1 MSISAPFI
9 HRPVATS
16 LLTIGLAL
24 AGMLAFFLLP
34 VSPMPNV
41 DFPVIVVTASLP
53 GASPETVATS
63 VTTPL
68 ERHLGT
74 IAGVTEMTSSSA
86 VGNARISLQFELS
99 RDIDGAARDV
109 EAAIQ
114 GARVDLPTSLRS
126 NPTYRKINPADAPV
140 LILALT
146 SETLT
151 GGQIY
156 DSASTIMQQKL
167 LQVQGIGD
175 VTIGGGSLPAVRVE
189 LNPRALF
196 QYGIGLEDV
205 RAALSAANANSPKG
219 ALQENGQRFQIYVND
234 TATQAAEYQTLIVAY
249 RNNAAVRLKDVATV
263 STGVEDVRNLGL
275 ADGTTAI
282 LVVLHR
288 QPGANVIDVV
298 DRVRALIPDLQASIP
313 ASIRIIETNDRTET
327 IRASLRDV
335 ERTLLIA
342 IALVVLVV
350 FLMLRDG
357 RAALVPSVAVP
368 LSLIGTFGAMYLL
381 GFSLDNLSLM
391 ALTVA
396 TGFVVDDAIVM
407 LENIARH
414 VEEGMPRIKAALLG
428 ASEVG
433 FTVLAMSLS
442 LVAVFLPILLM
453 GGLVG
458 RTFREFAITL
468 SVAIGISLV
477 VSLTTTP
484 MMCAFVLRGQRGQ
497 HRQGRFL
504 TAMERGFDAMRDFY
518 GRTLTSALD
527 HPRLVMLVLLT
538 TVGLNIYL
546 FAIIPKGF
554 FPQQDTGTLN
564 GNLRADQSIS
574 FQAMVQKLR
583 TTMSIVQQDP
593 AVQDVVGYT
602 GGGGYGATNTANI
615 FVGLKP
621 LKERHDKSDR
631 VIARLRAKLAV
642 VTGARLYLQAVQD
655 IRAGARQSNS
665 QYQYTILADSLQ
677 DLRTWTPK
685 ITDALKNVPELADV
699 NSDQQDKG
707 LTVALKIDR
716 ATAARL
722 GINLSNIDNT
732 LYDAFGQRQVS
743 TIYNDM
749 NQYHVVM
756 EVDPSF
762 WQNPETLREVW
773 VSTTGGALSGTQ
785 TTAAG
790 FGSFSSSTSAA
801 TNSSS
806 TTGTNTN
813 VATISS
819 APAGSST
826 SSNTIAGTTT
836 AATGTVAA
844 SANSSSLA
852 SAQTATAAQNLALN
866 QLTNSAR
873 GGASTGASVSTSAET
888 MVPLAGISEYGPGTT
903 PLAINHQGPFVATT
917 FSFNLPEGVSLGT
930 AINVIG
936 STMRAL
942 RVPISVHGSFAGTAQ
957 IFQQSLSSE
966 PVLIAAAIVAVYIVL
981 GVLYESYVHPI
992 TILSTLPSAG
1002 VGAVLAL
1009 LIFGTE
1015 FSLIAL
1021 IGVILLI
1028 GIVKKNAIMMIDVA
1042 LETERTQKVDA
1053 RTAIYEACLLRF
1065 RPIMM
1070 TTMAALLGAVPLA
1083 VTTGSGAEMRQ
1094 PLGISIV
1101 GGLLVSQV
1109 LTLYTTP
1116 VVYLYLDRLRVWAST
1131 RTRRGV
1137 RAYEGPREQYS

>member
-9 HRPVATS
+9 RRPVATT

-24 AGMLAFFLLP
+24 AGGLAFFLLP

-41 DFPVIVVTASLP
+41 DFPVIVVSASLP

-74 IAGVTEMTSSSA
+74 IAGVTEMTSQSA
-86 VGNARISLQFELS
+86 VGSSRVVLQFELS

-146 SETLT
+146 SDTLT

-167 LQVQGIGD
+167 LQVQGVGD

-219 ALQENGQRFQIYVND
+219 ALQQGDQRYQIYVND
-234 TATQAAEYQTLIVAY
+234 TATHAADYQSLIVAY
-249 RNNAAVRLKDVATV
+249 RNNAAVRLQDVATV

-298 DRVRALIPDLQASIP
+298 DRVRALIPELQASIP
-313 ASIRIIETNDRTET
+313 ASIRIIQTNDRTET

-350 FLMLRDG
+350 FLMLRDA

-414 VEEGMPRIKAALLG
+414 VEQGMPRLQAALLG
-428 ASEVG
+428 AREVG

-458 RTFREFAITL
+458 RTFREFALTL
-468 SVAIGISLV
+468 SVAIAISLV

-484 MMCAFVLRGQRGQ
+484 MMCAYVLRSKRR
-497 HRQGRFL
+497 RQGRFL

-518 GRTLTSALD
+518 GRTLRVALE
-527 HPRLVMLVLLT
+527 HPRTVMLVLAA
-538 TVGLNIYL
+538 TVALNFYL
-546 FAIIPKGF
+546 FAIVPKGF
-554 FPQQDTGTLN
+554 FPQQDTGTLM

-583 TTMSIVQQDP
+583 TAMAIVQSDP
-593 AVQDVVGYT
+593 AVQDVVGFT
-602 GGGGYGATNTANI
+602 GGGGGGGGGPGGATNTANI

-621 LKERHDKSDR
+621 LAQRKVKSDR
-631 VIARLRAKLAV
+631 VIARLRAKLSV
-642 VTGARLYLQAVQD
+642 VTGARLYLQAIQD

-665 QYQYTILADSLQ
+665 QYQYTILADSLE
-677 DLRTWTPK
+677 DLRKWTPR
-685 ITDALKNVPELADV
+685 ITDALKTVPELADI
-699 NSDQQDKG
+699 NSDQQDRG

-716 ATAARL
+716 TTAARL

-762 WQNPETLREVW
+762 WQNPETLKEVW

-785 TTAAG
+785 TSAAG
-790 FGSFSSSTSAA
+790 VGSFSSGTSTTSAGGA
-801 TNSSS
+801 SSPGS
-806 TTGTNTN
+806 LPGSISTIATTGATGTTGNTRPS
-813 VATISS
+813 ASS
-819 APAGSST
+819 GSST
-826 SSNTIAGTTT
+826 LAPT
-836 AATGTVAA
+836 ATSVAA
-844 SANSSSLA
+844 H
-852 SAQTATAAQNLALN
+852 NLALN
-866 QLTNSAR
+866 QLTNSGR
-873 GGASTGASVSTSAET
+873 GSASTGASISTSAET
-888 MVPLAGISEYGPGTT
+888 MVPLATFADYGPGTT

-917 FSFNLPEGVSLGT
+917 FSFNLPEAVSLGT
-930 AINVIG
+930 AIAAIG
-936 STMRAL
+936 ATMQSL
-942 RVPISVHGSFAGTAQ
+942 HVPISVHGSFAGTAQ

-966 PVLIAAAIVAVYIVL
+966 PWLILAAIVAVYIVL

-1009 LIFGTE
+1009 LLFGTE

-1042 LETERTQKVDA
+1042 LEAERTRHIA
-1053 RTAIYEACLLRF
+1053 APAAIYEACLLRF

-1101 GGLLVSQV
+1101 GGLIVSQV

-1116 VVYLYLDRLRVWAST
+1116 VVYLYLDRFRAWLST
-1131 RTRRGV
+1131 LSRRRHKFQDG
-1137 RAYEGPREQYS
+1137 AQQQFT